1 MKIGVTG
8 ASGMVGINV
17 CKEILSNGD
26 ELNILIRENVSYLDG
41 LSCNKF
47 YGDLSDIDTLEKFCD
62 KFGIN
67 KKTENRIPKRWNLCC
82 HGGTTIFYFSRI

>member
-1 MKIGVTG
+1 MRIGVTG

-26 ELNILIRENVSYLDG
+26 ELNILIREDVSYLDG

-47 YGDLSDIDTLEKFCD
+47 YGDLSDIDILEKFCD
-62 KFGIN
+62 KCDVI
-67 KKTENRIPKRWNLCC
+67 TVSYTHLTLPTMLMV
-82 HGGTTIFYFSRI
+82 

>member
-1 MKIGVTG
+1 MRIGVTG

-26 ELNILIRENVSYLDG
+26 ELNILIREDVSYLDG

-47 YGDLSDIDTLEKFCD
+47 YGDLSDIDTLEKSVSY
-62 KFGIN
+62 
-67 KKTENRIPKRWNLCC
+67 THLTLP
-82 HGGTTIFYFSRI
+82 TICSV